1 MHCVVGIDEVGRG
14 PLAGPITVGV
24 VCVPVTFSWKEC
36 HDLKDSK
43 QLTEAMRNR
52 WYQWIKRHPSIR
64 ASVSSVSA
72 KEIDRIGIVAAG
84 NLAARRAL
92 KKLKL
97 SPKTAVIQLDYG
109 LVVGTQWKQTAYIK
123 GDERFPAIALASIY
137 AKVTR
142 DTYMTRIARQFPRY
156 GFEVHKGYGT
166 KKHRMSI
173 KKSGISSLHRK
184 TFCKKVIY

>member
-97 SPKTAVIQLDYG
+97 SPKTAAIQLDYG

>member
-142 DTYMTRIARQFPRY
+142 DTYMTRIARQFPQY

>member
-142 DTYMTRIARQFPRY
+142 DTYMTRIARQFPQY

-166 KKHRMSI
+166 KKHRLSI